1 VGYAAGLAF
10 RNLKTGSDMSTLDA
24 AVPAAQPSLAARFRL
39 PTGPIQFLGSD
50 RDFWRIWIRG
60 SALLAV
66 TLGIYRFWLTTD
78 TRQFLWS
85 NTEVLGE
92 PLEYTGTARELL
104 IGFLIAVAI
113 LIPFYAFLF
122 LLALSVDQLR
132 ELAGLVGFVLATVLG
147 HYAVY
152 RARRYRLTRTVFR
165 GVRFHQTGSAW
176 HYAIQAVLWW
186 TLVILTLGLAYP
198 IAQSRL
204 ERFKLRNTWLGNL
217 QGRFEGSAAGLFVR
231 GLFMWLV
238 VVGPL
243 IASLVA
249 MGAALDIAAL
259 QQLAASSSEEAFT
272 RFNVS
277 HPDLASAFGSVIGAL
292 TWAMLVGALLYPVF
306 QAMVL
311 RWWASGLR
319 FGEMAA
325 SSALRTGE
333 VYACYLRYI
342 GWSIVFST
350 IGTFAVLILIAA
362 IASLLWATGL
372 LQNQWLADS
381 GEIIVAISAVVLYVM
396 FALGYAAIYQV
407 KVRLG
412 LWRAIVNSTGL
423 SNPAA
428 LETISSVGAPASA
441 VGEGLADALNVGGF

>member
-1 VGYAAGLAF
+1 
-10 RNLKTGSDMSTLDA
+10 MSTLDA

-39 PTGPIQFLGSD
+39 PTGPIQFLGFD
-50 RDFWRIWIRG
+50 RDYWRLWIRG
-60 SALLAV
+60 SILLAL

-78 TRQFLWS
+78 TRRFLWS

-113 LIPFYAFLF
+113 LIPFYAFIF
-122 LLALSVDQLR
+122 LLALTQ
-132 ELAGLVGFVLATVLG
+132 GLVGQLAGVIGFLLATVLG

-152 RARRYRLTRTVFR
+152 RARRYRLSRTVFR

-176 HYAIQAVLWW
+176 LYAVMAVLWW
-186 TLVILTLGLAYP
+186 TLVILTLGLAYT
-198 IAQSRL
+198 IAVSRL
-204 ERFKLRNTWLGNL
+204 ERFKMRNTWLGNL
-217 QGRFEGSAAGLFVR
+217 QGRFEGSAAGLFIR

-238 VVGPL
+238 VIGPL

-249 MGAALDIAAL
+249 FVLALDTGLLQELFSINDTDDDAL
-259 QQLAASSSEEAFT
+259 SRLAQAHPSLAF
-272 RFNVS
+272 
-277 HPDLASAFGSVIGAL
+277 ASAFGIGAL
-292 TWAMLVGALLYPVF
+292 IWALLAALLLYPVF

-311 RWWASGLR
+311 RWWTSGLH
-319 FGEMAA
+319 FGDMAA
-325 SSALRTGE
+325 SSTLRTGE
-333 VYACYLRYI
+333 VYATYLRYI

-350 IGTFAVLILIAA
+350 IGSFALIVVGSAVAA
-362 IASLLWATGL
+362 LLWTTGIL
-372 LQNQWLADS
+372 EKEWFSNV
-381 GEIIVAISAVVLYVM
+381 GEIATAILGVVIYVA

-412 LWRAIVNSTGL
+412 LWRAVANSTGL
-423 SNPAA
+423 SNLAT
-428 LETISSVGAPASA
+428 LETISSVGAPASP

>member
-1 VGYAAGLAF
+1 
-10 RNLKTGSDMSTLDA
+10 MSTLDA
-24 AVPAAQPSLAARFRL
+24 AAPAAQASLAARFRL
-39 PTGPIQFLGSD
+39 PTGPIQFLGFD
-50 RDFWRIWIRG
+50 RAYWRIWLRG
-60 SALLAV
+60 SLLLAI

-132 ELAGLVGFVLATVLG
+132 ELAGLVGFVLATLLG
-147 HYAVY
+147 HFAVY
-152 RARRYRLTRTVFR
+152 RARRYRLTRTVLR

-176 HYAIQAVLWW
+176 GYAVRAVLWW

-204 ERFKLRNTWLGNL
+204 ERFKMRNTWLGNL
-217 QGRFEGSAAGLFVR
+217 QGRFEGSAASLFVR
-231 GLFMWLV
+231 GLLMWLIIA
-238 VVGPL
+238 GPL
-243 IASLVA
+243 VASLVA
-249 MGAALDIAAL
+249 VGAALDIATL
-259 QQLAASSSEEAFT
+259 RQLAESGSEEAFT
-272 RFNVS
+272 RVVVS
-277 HPDLASAFGSVIGAL
+277 HPTLASASGFVIGAL
-292 TWAMLVGALLYPVF
+292 TWAILVGIVLYPVF

-319 FGEMAA
+319 FSEMAA
-325 SSALRTGE
+325 SSTLGTGE
-333 VYACYLRYI
+333 VYATYLRYI

-350 IGTFAVLILIAA
+350 IGTFAVGILIAA

-372 LQNQWLADS
+372 LQNQWLADA
-381 GEIIVAISAVVLYVM
+381 GEMIVAISAVVLYVV

-407 KVRLG
+407 KVKLG
-412 LWRAIVNSTGL
+412 MWRAIANSTGL
-423 SNPAA
+423 SNPAM

>member
-10 RNLKTGSDMSTLDA
+10 GNLKTGSDMSTLDA

-39 PTGPIQFLGSD
+39 PTGPIQFLGFE
-50 RDFWRIWIRG
+50 RDYWRIWIRG
-60 SALLAV
+60 SVLLAV

-113 LIPFYAFLF
+113 LIPFYAFIF

-132 ELAGLVGFVLATVLG
+132 ELAGLVGFVLATLLG
-147 HYAVY
+147 NFAVY

-176 HYAIQAVLWW
+176 HYAVKAVLWW

-204 ERFKLRNTWLGNL
+204 EQFKMRNTWLGNL
-217 QGRFEGSAAGLFVR
+217 QGRFEGSAANLFVR
-231 GLFMWLV
+231 GLFMWLIV
-238 VVGPL
+238 AGPL

-249 MGAALDIAAL
+249 IGAELDIATL
-259 QQLAASSSEEAFT
+259 QQLAENSSEEAFT
-272 RFNVS
+272 RFIES
-277 HPDLASAFGSVIGAL
+277 RPALASAFAFAIGAV
-292 TWAMLVGALLYPVF
+292 TWAILIGMLLYPVF

-311 RWWASGLR
+311 RWWTSGLR
-319 FGEMAA
+319 FGEMVA
-325 SSALRTGE
+325 SSTLRTGE
-333 VYACYLRYI
+333 VYVCYLRYV

-350 IGTFAVLILIAA
+350 IGSIAVMVLIGA

-372 LQNQWLADS
+372 LQSQWLAEA
-381 GEIIVAISAVVLYVM
+381 GEIILVIVPVALYVI
-396 FALGYAAIYQV
+396 FALGYAVIYQV

-412 LWRAIVNSTGL
+412 IWRAVANSAGL
-423 SNPAA
+423 SNPAT
-428 LETISSVGAPASA
+428 LESISSIGAPASA